1 MLHLGFRWICSHVLV
16 VMESGFY
23 AALHA
28 RSTYGTS
35 FFFQDGPFVLY
46 HNGRRLDNPSP
57 LPESANVDAVLTLVG
72 GKGGFGAMLRAL
84 GAQIDKTTNRE
95 ACRDLSGRRLR
106 DVNEE
111 DRLRK

>member
-1 MLHLGFRWICSHVLV
+1 MDLLTCWSFWKVDFMLLNTAYW
-16 VMESGFY
+16 
-23 AALHA
+23 
-28 RSTYGTS
+28 TYGTS
-35 FFFQDGPFVLY
+35 FFFQDGPFILY

>member
-1 MLHLGFRWICSHVLV
+1 MDLLPRAGRFGKWILC
-16 VMESGFY
+16 Y
-23 AALHA
+23 YTAYW
-28 RSTYGTS
+28 TYGTS